1 MKEERSVI
9 KESSRIAREAVQPIT
24 TLKASSDVAAVVFP
38 GGFGAAKN
46 LSNFGFM
53 VCVAHSSSLFV
64 GSEVY
69 VFVFEGADMM
79 NVNLDVARVIK
90 EFHAAGKPMA
100 LCCIAPILAAK
111 VLGSNVSLRC
121 RVIDQ

>member
-1 MKEERSVI
+1 MDHTSGSEMKEERSVI

-53 VCVAHSSSLFV
+53 VCAAHFSFLLIGAEVAFYS
-64 GSEVY
+64 
-69 VFVFEGADMM
+69 
-79 NVNLDVARVIK
+79 RV
-90 EFHAAGKPMA
+90 PT
-100 LCCIAPILAAK
+100 
-111 VLGSNVSLRC
+111 
-121 RVIDQ
+121 

>member
-1 MKEERSVI
+1 MDHTSGSEMKEERSVI

-53 VCVAHSSSLFV
+53 VCAAKSSFLYVSA
-64 GSEVY
+64 EVY
-69 VFVFEGADMM
+69 FYS
-79 NVNLDVARVIK
+79 RV
-90 EFHAAGKPMA
+90 PT
-100 LCCIAPILAAK
+100 
-111 VLGSNVSLRC
+111 
-121 RVIDQ
+121 

>member
-1 MKEERSVI
+1 MDHTSGSEMKEERSVI

-53 VCVAHSSSLFV
+53 VCAAKSSFLFV
-64 GSEVY
+64 G
-69 VFVFEGADMM
+69 
-79 NVNLDVARVIK
+79 
-90 EFHAAGKPMA
+90 
-100 LCCIAPILAAK
+100 AK
-111 VLGSNVSLRC
+111 VSFYT
-121 RVIDQ
+121 RVPT